1 MRVTDIPELL
11 MTDRTAAAFGLAIGD
26 TIDVAADAGMTAAH
40 RFRISGI
47 YRPKADPFEI
57 GYGRLHVKMHLPD
70 LNRVLDHDD
79 QVDRF
84 IVRLRDPADRV
95 AATADLNGT
104 LVGLRAYTSEDLAAR
119 ASSTFVVVSQFHKAI
134 GVVSL
139 LAGLVFLIAIMVLK
153 VEAMRRELGVLR
165 LLGISRRTVVRSV
178 LAISTL
184 VALLGS
190 LVGIGLGF
198 AAAALVNPLAQHR
211 YDTDLVFVRVTPSV
225 IGLAVGLSILLGIAA
240 GVAVAARSARA
251 HPLRQIGR

>member
-1 MRVTDIPELL
+1 MLPEILV
-11 MTDRTAAAFGLAIGD
+11 TDRTAASLGLAIGD
-26 TIDVAADAGMTAAH
+26 TVEVAGDAGMSTADT
-40 RFRISGI
+40 FRIAGI

-57 GYGRLHVKMHLPD
+57 GYGRLHLKMHLPD

-84 IVRLRDPADRV
+84 VVRLRDPTQRASTTDDFN
-95 AATADLNGT
+95 AT

-119 ASSTFVVVSQFHKAI
+119 SSSTFEVVSQFHKAI

-139 LAGLVFLIAIMVLK
+139 LAGLVFLVAIMVLK

-190 LVGIGLGF
+190 LVGIGLGV

-225 IGLAVGLSILLGIAA
+225 VGLAVGLSILLGIAA
-240 GVAVAARSARA
+240 GAGVAARSARA

>member
-1 MRVTDIPELL
+1 MAEIPELL
-11 MTDRTAAAFGLAIGD
+11 VTDRTAAALGLAVGD
-26 TIDVAADAGMTAAH
+26 TVDVAADAGMTAAQS
-40 RFRISGI
+40 FRIGGI

-57 GYGRLHVKMHLPD
+57 GYGRLHLKMHLPD
-70 LNRVLDHDD
+70 LNRVLRRDD

-84 IVRLRDPADRV
+84 VVRLRDPADRE
-95 AATADLNGT
+95 AATADLNAT

-119 ASSTFVVVSQFHKAI
+119 TSSTFVVVSQFHKAI

-139 LAGLVFLIAIMVLK
+139 LAGLVFLVAIMILK

-178 LAISTL
+178 LAIATL

-198 AAAALVNPLAQHR
+198 AAASLVNPLAQHR
-211 YDTDLVFVRVTPSV
+211 YDTDLVFVRVTLPV

-240 GVAVAARSARA
+240 GTAVAARSARA